1 MTNGDYDLRTL
12 MDPNKL
18 ASELGFDVETVKGL
32 LATFV
37 RTSTSDLADLEVAA
51 AAGDCPAAARL
62 AHHIK
67 GAAANLEL
75 SDIAAAALA
84 VETAAKA
91 GSVAGAAPHLATMRA
106 GLQAVRTAHA

>member
-1 MTNGDYDLRTL
+1 MDL
-12 MDPNKL
+12 NKL
-18 ASELGFDVETVKGL
+18 ASELGFDIETVKGL

-75 SDIAAAALA
+75 NDVSAAALA

-91 GSVAGAAPHLATMRA
+91 GSVAGAAPHLAVMRA
-106 GLQAVRTAHA
+106 RLQAIRSGQA